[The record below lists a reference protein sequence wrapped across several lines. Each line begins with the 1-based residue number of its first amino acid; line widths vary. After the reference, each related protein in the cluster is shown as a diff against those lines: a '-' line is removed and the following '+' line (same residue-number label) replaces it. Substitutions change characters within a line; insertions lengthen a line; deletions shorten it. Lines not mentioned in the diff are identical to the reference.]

1 MMNEWMTG
9 TSCGGCCFVDTLG
22 ALGDRALPFCPFL
35 SVYNMERAFL
45 HI

>member
-9 TSCGGCCFVDTLG
+9 TSRGGFCLVDTLG
-22 ALGDRALPFCPFL
+22 ALGGRALPFCPFL
-35 SVYNMERAFL
+35 SIYDVQRAFL